1 MTTSL
6 PVAAPLVRACL
17 SVATHPAD
25 APEVDYH
32 VAASVRTPQHAVAVA
47 LVVWLLNAG
56 SAAAQT
62 PPPPDPG
69 DWKITD
75 NSFLVEEAFNQESGI
90 VQHIFGFQRLTVR
103 DWQFTFTQEW
113 PAPGTRHQLSYTVPV
128 QSTDGTSGMGDV
140 LVNYRLQVL
149 EEGAGRPAFSP
160 RISAILPSGNTAAGA
175 GTHGVQVNLPFSKHR
190 GAFYFHGN
198 GGASWQWTK
207 NGVLLTSPS
216 AAGSVIYR
224 ARQMLN
230 LMLEGVV
237 AGLAAQLTPTSG
249 APPMSRRTPAMTL
262 SPGVRGGWN
271 GSDDKQIILGAAA
284 PTTWSGGESK
294 TAIFLYV
301 SYEGPVRG
309 LPRK

>member
-1 MTTSL
+1 MAIGTI
-6 PVAAPLVRACL
+6 
-17 SVATHPAD
+17 
-25 APEVDYH
+25 
-32 VAASVRTPQHAVAVA
+32 A
-47 LVVWLLNAG
+47 LVLVAG
-56 SAAAQT
+56 AAAAAQT

-75 NSFLVEEAFNQESGI
+75 NSFLVEEAFNQEAGI
-90 VQHIFGFQRLTVR
+90 VQNIFGFQRLTVR

-113 PAPGTRHQLSYTVPV
+113 PAPGMRHQLSYTVPV
-128 QSTDGTSGMGDV
+128 QSADGTSGMGDV

-149 EEGAGRPAFSP
+149 EEGAGRPAFAP
-160 RISAILPSGNTAAGA
+160 RISAILPSGSTAAGA
-175 GTHGVQVNLPFSKHR
+175 GTHGVQVNLPFSKR
-190 GAFYFHGN
+190 TGDFYFHWN

-207 NGVLLTSPS
+207 DGVLLTSPS
-216 AAGSVIYR
+216 AAGSIIYR

-237 AGLAAQLTPTSG
+237 AGLAAETPSTPT
-249 APPMSRRTPAMTL
+249 APGVSRRTTASTL

-271 GSDDKQIILGAAA
+271 ASEDKQIILGAAV
-284 PTTWSGGESK
+284 PTTWSGGESN
-294 TAIFLYV
+294 TAIFLYF